1 MRETVY
7 KVSDLLL
14 FFRRIMSAFK
24 SVPISTVSIWTTNG
38 GFTKD
43 WRRFSFQRIHQ
54 VEKRA
59 VGRSDTDLLEVQKC
73 VISVLGKKRETSLN
87 RLVNKSLCILRHLC
101 PRISSKYSTFCYL
114 VFALSIIAA
123 RLSPSV
129 SVKSFWKTC
138 LFGFIVTAYITAAL
152 TATK

>member
-14 FFRRIMSAFK
+14 FFRRIMSTFK
-24 SVPISTVSIWTTNG
+24 SVPISTVSIWTIIW

-59 VGRSDTDLLEVQKC
+59 VGRSDTDLLQVQKC
-73 VISVLGKKRETSLN
+73 VICILGKKRETSLN
-87 RLVNKSLCILRHLC
+87 CLVNKSLCILQHLC
-101 PRISSKYSTFCYL
+101 PRISSKYTTFLPFSFCIKHHCEI
-114 VFALSIIAA
+114 F
-123 RLSPSV
+123 PSV
-129 SVKSFWKTC
+129 SVKVFWKTC
-138 LFGFIVTAYITAAL
+138 LFGFIVTAYITAGL